1 MFLFINCER
10 KKNSSNNIKKYNP
23 VNNTIPLNY
32 TESDN
37 LICLKE
43 AQSDEKLYNYFY
55 EMYNDDSL
63 IEKYKKHYNE
73 YLRFK
78 KDTTEFRK
86 TPDIFLK
93 WLKEKINSKNNLRIY
108 VIHYRPTQCDPIFIG
123 YVEIEHQNNSS
134 YYQFDD
140 YSSKIEITI
149 NNCKKGYLSNL
160 FDTLVKYE
168 NTKTDYES
176 PLPGII
182 DFNLG
187 NVTKYEKN
195 CITTSSMSLHFS
207 NRRYLQT
214 ALLSRKIYNL
224 FYLHKEGL
232 ALDSIYAIEKH
243 TTDSLQNVIANYKII
258 YHE

>member
-1 MFLFINCER
+1 MRNFILIFISIMFLFINCER

-168 NTKTDYES
+168 
-176 PLPGII
+176 
-182 DFNLG
+182 
-187 NVTKYEKN
+187 KN